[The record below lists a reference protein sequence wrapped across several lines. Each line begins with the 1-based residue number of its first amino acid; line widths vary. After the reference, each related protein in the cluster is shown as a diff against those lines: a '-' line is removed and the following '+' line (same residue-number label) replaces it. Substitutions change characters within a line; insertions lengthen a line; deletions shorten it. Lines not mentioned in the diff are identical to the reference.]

1 MPLLGSDGLISD
13 PKIAE
18 RPDGGNRQNGQFG
31 QVVVGSRGRYNPPAV
46 ARAVLSAAACALIL
60 GGASARAAPPPNA
73 IQVENARP
81 GTTAWQVP
89 GGGDIA
95 VYASQITVGPG
106 DELDLHVS
114 TAYRYRILVF
124 RLGWYGGTG
133 ARLVACLPGCATDE
147 PGHAQGPPVGSQP
160 IRAPWPVTVS
170 VVVES
175 DWTSGYY
182 LIEALSTSGPKTGRA
197 ATTFVIVHEPGSVRP
212 SDILVQVPVNTWEA
226 YNAWGGKSLYDDYNP
241 PRAYAVSFDRP
252 FGYLAQSPMW
262 WEIQLVRF
270 LEREGDDVS
279 YQTDVDTDI
288 DGTTLLRHRLVI
300 VAGHDEYWSGAMRDA
315 FEAALAEGTNLAF
328 IGSNDGYWQVKYDNG
343 DRTIVSAKSLSD
355 PEPVLANKTAM
366 FREIGRPECQLMGVQ
381 HTVLRLVQK
390 SLDYTVTPQGAA
402 DPWLAGTGLNAGDTI
417 VDVVG
422 REHDALNP
430 YPQSC
435 VHAGLTVLFH
445 YDGLGVDQDADAV
458 RYTAPSGARVFAS
471 GAQQF
476 AWALDDWRSD
486 GSLFTQPPVDQG
498 RGTPVDPR
506 LQQFMRNALDDL
518 TRPAAPAQL
527 VARLA
532 GGQLVVSAAPSPDPR
547 LVGVVA
553 ATPVG
558 PRWLRVCRGAT
569 GCTGPLP
576 PTAGPIVVRVVAVD
590 RWKRRSAPAYVTVS
604 QR

>member
-1 MPLLGSDGLISD
+1 M
-13 PKIAE
+13 
-18 RPDGGNRQNGQFG
+18 
-31 QVVVGSRGRYNPPAV
+31 
-46 ARAVLSAAACALIL
+46 ARAILSAAACALIL
-60 GGASARAAPPPNA
+60 GASAHAAPAPNA
-73 IQVENARP
+73 IQAENARP
-81 GTTAWQVP
+81 GTTAWQAP

-95 VYASQITVGPG
+95 VYGSQITAGPG
-106 DELDLHVS
+106 DELDFHVS

-124 RLGWYGGTG
+124 RLGWYAGTG

-147 PGHAQGPPVGSQP
+147 QGNAQGPPVGANP
-160 IRAPWPVTVS
+160 IRAQWPVTDQ
-170 VVVES
+170 VVVEP

-182 LIEALSTSGPKTGRA
+182 LVEALSTSGPNAGRA
-197 ATTFVIVHEPGSVRP
+197 ATTFVIVHEPSSLPRP

-279 YQTDVDTDI
+279 YQTDVDTDM
-288 DGTTLLRHRLVI
+288 DGTSLLRHRLVM

-315 FEAALAEGTNLAF
+315 FEAALADGTNLAF
-328 IGSNDGYWQVKYDNG
+328 MGSNDGYWQVKYDNG

-355 PEPVLANKTAM
+355 PEPVLAKKTAM

-381 HTVLRLVQK
+381 HTFLKLLQK
-390 SLDYTVTPQGAA
+390 SLDYTVTSEGAA
-402 DPWLAGTGLNAGDTI
+402 DSWLAGTRLGAGDTL

-430 YPQSC
+430 FPQSC
-435 VHAGLTVLFH
+435 VHPGITVLFH
-445 YDGLGVDQDADAV
+445 YDGQAVDQNADAV

-476 AWALDDWRSD
+476 AWALDDWRSN

-498 RGTPVDPR
+498 RATPVDPR
-506 LQQFMRNALDDL
+506 VQQFMRNALDDL
-518 TRPAAPAQL
+518 TRPAVPAQL
-527 VARLA
+527 VARIL
-532 GGQLVVSAAPSPDPR
+532 GGQLAVSTAPSPDPR
-547 LVGVVA
+547 LVGIVA
-553 ATPVG
+553 AVPAG
-558 PRWLRVCRGAT
+558 PRWLRVCRGTAACT
-569 GCTGPLP
+569 GRLPPSTGPL
-576 PTAGPIVVRVVAVD
+576 VVRVVAVD
-590 RWKRRSAPAYVTVS
+590 RWSRRSAPAYVTVA